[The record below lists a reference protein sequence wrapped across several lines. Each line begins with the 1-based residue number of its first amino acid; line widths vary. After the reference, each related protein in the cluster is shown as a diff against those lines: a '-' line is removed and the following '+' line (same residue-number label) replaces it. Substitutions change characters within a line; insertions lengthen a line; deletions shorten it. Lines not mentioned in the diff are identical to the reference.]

1 MERDVSKKL
10 TNLLKLQEIDSKIFD
25 LKTIRGALP
34 QEVQDLEDE
43 LEGYNTRL
51 DNHKNELGTINQ
63 DIDDF
68 KNKISEAKKLI
79 KKYKDQQLNV
89 RNNREYDAISK
100 EIEVN
105 ELDLKIFKKKILEKE
120 EKIESTKDI
129 EKVTKKKIKEKKL
142 DLNEKKSELDTILS
156 ESKGD
161 EVKLNNEKLKRSKKI
176 EKNLL
181 LSYTKLV
188 ERQRNG
194 LAIVKVKRGACGG
207 CFNVVPPQRQTEI
220 KQKMKIILCEFC
232 GRILADV
239 EDVVEK
245 EKPKRKVTRKAK
257 KTTAKKT
264 TAKKTTAKKTTAKK
278 TTAKKTTAKKTTAK
292 KTTAKK

>member
-10 TNLLKLQEIDSKIFD
+10 GNLLKLQEIDSKIFD
-25 LKTIRGALP
+25 LKNIRGALP

-51 DNHKNELGTINQ
+51 NNHKNEMETLNQ

-68 KNKISEAKKLI
+68 KNKITEAKKLI
-79 KKYKDQQLNV
+79 KKYKSQQLNV
-89 RNNREYDAISK
+89 RNNRDYDAISK

-105 ELDLKIFKKKILEKE
+105 DLDLKIFKKKILEKE
-120 EKIESTKDI
+120 GIIESSKDI

-142 DLNEKKSELDTILS
+142 DLNEKKSELDKILS
-156 ESKGD
+156 ESKGEED
-161 EVKLNNEKLKRSKKI
+161 KLINEKLKRSKKI

-194 LAIVKVKRGACGG
+194 LAVVKVKRNACGG
-207 CFNVVPPQRQTEI
+207 CFNIVPPQRQTEI
-220 KQKMKIILCEFC
+220 KQRLKIILCEFC

-239 EDVVEK
+239 EEVIEK
-245 EKPKRKVTRKAK
+245 EKPKRKVTRKTK
-257 KTTAKKT
+257 KSTTKKST
-264 TAKKTTAKKTTAKK
+264 TKKSTTKKSTTKK
-278 TTAKKTTAKKTTAK
+278 
-292 KTTAKK
+292 

>member
-10 TNLLKLQEIDSKIFD
+10 GNLLKLQEIDSKIFD
-25 LKTIRGALP
+25 LKNIRGALP

-51 DNHKNELGTINQ
+51 DNHKNDMETINQ

-68 KNKISEAKKLI
+68 KNKITEAKKLI
-79 KKYKDQQLNV
+79 KKYKSQQLNV

-105 ELDLKIFKKKILEKE
+105 ELDLKILKKKILEKE
-120 EKIESTKDI
+120 ENIESSKDI

-142 DLNEKKSELDTILS
+142 DLNEKKSELDKILS
-156 ESKGD
+156 ESKGEED
-161 EVKLNNEKLKRSKKI
+161 KLVNEKLKRSKKI

-181 LSYTKLV
+181 LSYNKLV
-188 ERQRNG
+188 ERQRNR
-194 LAIVKVKRGACGG
+194 LAVVKVKRDACGG

-220 KQKMKIILCEFC
+220 KQKLKIILCEFC

-239 EDVVEK
+239 EKVVEK
-245 EKPKRKVTRKAK
+245 EKPKRKVTRKTK
-257 KTTAKKT
+257 KTTTKKT
-264 TAKKTTAKKTTAKK
+264 TTKKTSTKKTTTKK
-278 TTAKKTTAKKTTAK
+278 
-292 KTTAKK
+292 

>member
-10 TNLLKLQEIDSKIFD
+10 GNLLKLQEIDSKIFD
-25 LKTIRGALP
+25 LKNIRGALP

-51 DNHKNELGTINQ
+51 NNHKNEMETLSQ

-68 KNKISEAKKLI
+68 KNKITEAKKLI
-79 KKYKDQQLNV
+79 KKYKSQQLNV

-105 ELDLKIFKKKILEKE
+105 DLDLKIFKKKILEKE
-120 EKIESTKDI
+120 GIIESSKDI
-129 EKVTKKKIKEKKL
+129 EKITKKKIKEKKL
-142 DLNEKKSELDTILS
+142 DLNEKKSELDKILS

-161 EVKLNNEKLKRSKKI
+161 EDKLINEKLKRSKKI

-194 LAIVKVKRGACGG
+194 LAVVKVKRNACGG

-220 KQKMKIILCEFC
+220 KQRLKIILCEFC

-239 EDVVEK
+239 EQVIEK
-245 EKPKRKVTRKAK
+245 EKPKRKVTRKTK
-257 KTTAKKT
+257 KSTTKKST
-264 TAKKTTAKKTTAKK
+264 TKKSTTKKSTTKK
-278 TTAKKTTAKKTTAK
+278 
-292 KTTAKK
+292 

>member
-10 TNLLKLQEIDSKIFD
+10 GNLLKLQEIDSKIFD
-25 LKTIRGALP
+25 LKNIRGALP

-51 DNHKNELGTINQ
+51 NNHKNEIETLNQ

-68 KNKISEAKKLI
+68 KNKITEAKKLI
-79 KKYKDQQLNV
+79 KKYKSQQLNV

-105 ELDLKIFKKKILEKE
+105 DLDLKIFKKKILEKE
-120 EKIESTKDI
+120 GIIESSKDI

-142 DLNEKKSELDTILS
+142 DLNEKKSELDKILS
-156 ESKGD
+156 ESKGEED
-161 EVKLNNEKLKRSKKI
+161 KLINEKLKRSKKI

-194 LAIVKVKRGACGG
+194 LAVVKVKRNACGG

-220 KQKMKIILCEFC
+220 KQRLKIILCEFC

-239 EDVVEK
+239 EEVIEK
-245 EKPKRKVTRKAK
+245 EKPKRKVTRKTK
-257 KTTAKKT
+257 KSTTKKST
-264 TAKKTTAKKTTAKK
+264 TKKSTTKKSTTKK
-278 TTAKKTTAKKTTAK
+278 STTKK
-292 KTTAKK
+292 

>member
-129 EKVTKKKIKEKKL
+129 EKVTKKKIRL
-142 DLNEKKSELDTILS
+142 LFS
-156 ESKGD
+156 
-161 EVKLNNEKLKRSKKI
+161 V
-176 EKNLL
+176 L
-181 LSYTKLV
+181 LSNITVFFDIL
-188 ERQRNG
+188 
-194 LAIVKVKRGACGG
+194 
-207 CFNVVPPQRQTEI
+207 I
-220 KQKMKIILCEFC
+220 K
-232 GRILADV
+232 
-239 EDVVEK
+239 
-245 EKPKRKVTRKAK
+245 
-257 KTTAKKT
+257 
-264 TAKKTTAKKTTAKK
+264 
-278 TTAKKTTAKKTTAK
+278 
-292 KTTAKK
+292 

>member
-10 TNLLKLQEIDSKIFD
+10 GNLLKLQEIDSKIFD
-25 LKTIRGALP
+25 LKNIRGALP

-51 DNHKNELGTINQ
+51 NNHKNEMETLNQ

-68 KNKISEAKKLI
+68 KNKITEAKKLI
-79 KKYKDQQLNV
+79 KKYKSQQLNV

-105 ELDLKIFKKKILEKE
+105 DLDLKIFKKKILEKE
-120 EKIESTKDI
+120 GIIESSKDI

-142 DLNEKKSELDTILS
+142 DLNEKKSELDKILS
-156 ESKGD
+156 ESKGEED
-161 EVKLNNEKLKRSKKI
+161 KLINEKLKRSKKI

-194 LAIVKVKRGACGG
+194 LAVVKVKRNACGG

-220 KQKMKIILCEFC
+220 KQRLKIILCEFC

-239 EDVVEK
+239 EQVIEK
-245 EKPKRKVTRKAK
+245 EKPKRKVTRKTK
-257 KTTAKKT
+257 KSTTKKST
-264 TAKKTTAKKTTAKK
+264 TKKSTTKKSTTKK
-278 TTAKKTTAKKTTAK
+278 
-292 KTTAKK
+292 

>member
-10 TNLLKLQEIDSKIFD
+10 GNLLKLQEIDSKIFD
-25 LKTIRGALP
+25 LKNIRGALP

-51 DNHKNELGTINQ
+51 NNHKNEMETLNQ

-68 KNKISEAKKLI
+68 KNKITEAKKLI
-79 KKYKDQQLNV
+79 KKYKSQQLNV

-105 ELDLKIFKKKILEKE
+105 DLDLKIFKKKILEKE
-120 EKIESTKDI
+120 GIIESSKDI

-142 DLNEKKSELDTILS
+142 DLNEKKSELDKILS
-156 ESKGD
+156 ESKGEED
-161 EVKLNNEKLKRSKKI
+161 KLINEKLKRSKKI

-194 LAIVKVKRGACGG
+194 LAVVKVKRNACGG
-207 CFNVVPPQRQTEI
+207 CFNIVPPQRQTEI
-220 KQKMKIILCEFC
+220 KQRLKIILCEFC

-239 EDVVEK
+239 EEVIEK
-245 EKPKRKVTRKAK
+245 EKPKRKVTRKTK
-257 KTTAKKT
+257 KTTTKKST
-264 TAKKTTAKKTTAKK
+264 TKKSTTKK
-278 TTAKKTTAKKTTAK
+278 
-292 KTTAKK
+292 

>member
-10 TNLLKLQEIDSKIFD
+10 GNLLKLQEIDSKIFD
-25 LKTIRGALP
+25 LKNIRGALP

-51 DNHKNELGTINQ
+51 NNHKNEMETINQ

-68 KNKISEAKKLI
+68 KNKITEAKKLI
-79 KKYKDQQLNV
+79 KKYKSQQLNV

-105 ELDLKIFKKKILEKE
+105 DLDLKIFKKKILEKE
-120 EKIESTKDI
+120 GIIESSKDT

-142 DLNEKKSELDTILS
+142 DLNEKKSELDKILS
-156 ESKGD
+156 ESKGEED
-161 EVKLNNEKLKRSKKI
+161 KLINEKLKRSKKI

-194 LAIVKVKRGACGG
+194 LAVVKVKRNACGG

-220 KQKMKIILCEFC
+220 KQRLKIILCEFC

-239 EDVVEK
+239 EEVIEK
-245 EKPKRKVTRKAK
+245 EKPKRKVTRKTK
-257 KTTAKKT
+257 KSTTKKST
-264 TAKKTTAKKTTAKK
+264 TKKSTTKKSTTKK
-278 TTAKKTTAKKTTAK
+278 
-292 KTTAKK
+292 

>member
-51 DNHKNELGTINQ
+51 DNHKNVLGTINQ

-142 DLNEKKSELDTILS
+142 DLNEKKSELDTILN

-188 ERQRNG
+188 QRQRNG

-220 KQKMKIILCEFC
+220 KQKLKIILCEFC

-239 EDVVEK
+239 EDIVEK
-245 EKPKRKVTRKAK
+245 EKPKRKVTRKSK

-278 TTAKKTTAKKTTAK
+278 
-292 KTTAKK
+292 

>member
-10 TNLLKLQEIDSKIFD
+10 GNLLKLQEIDSKIFD
-25 LKTIRGALP
+25 LKNIRGALP

-51 DNHKNELGTINQ
+51 NNHKNEMETLNQ

-68 KNKISEAKKLI
+68 KNKITEAKKLI
-79 KKYKDQQLNV
+79 KKYKSQQLNV

-105 ELDLKIFKKKILEKE
+105 DLDLKIFKKKILEKE
-120 EKIESTKDI
+120 GIIESSKDI

-142 DLNEKKSELDTILS
+142 DLNEKKSELDKILS

-161 EVKLNNEKLKRSKKI
+161 EDKLINEKLKRSKKI

-194 LAIVKVKRGACGG
+194 LAVVKVKRNACGG

-220 KQKMKIILCEFC
+220 KQRLKIILCEFC

-239 EDVVEK
+239 EEVIEK
-245 EKPKRKVTRKAK
+245 EKPKRKVTRKTK
-257 KTTAKKT
+257 KSTTKKST
-264 TAKKTTAKKTTAKK
+264 TKKSTTKKSTTKK
-278 TTAKKTTAKKTTAK
+278 
-292 KTTAKK
+292 

>member
-10 TNLLKLQEIDSKIFD
+10 GNLLKLQEIDSKIFD
-25 LKTIRGALP
+25 LKNIRGALP

-51 DNHKNELGTINQ
+51 NNHKNEMETLNQ

-68 KNKISEAKKLI
+68 KNKITEAKKLI
-79 KKYKDQQLNV
+79 KKYKSQQLNV

-120 EKIESTKDI
+120 GIIESSKDI

-142 DLNEKKSELDTILS
+142 DLNEKKSELDKILS
-156 ESKGD
+156 ESKGEED
-161 EVKLNNEKLKRSKKI
+161 KLINEKLKRSKKI

-194 LAIVKVKRGACGG
+194 LAVVKVKRNACGG

-220 KQKMKIILCEFC
+220 KQRLKIILCEFC

-239 EDVVEK
+239 EEVIEK
-245 EKPKRKVTRKAK
+245 EKPKRKVTRKTK
-257 KTTAKKT
+257 KSTTKKST
-264 TAKKTTAKKTTAKK
+264 TKKSTTKKSTTKK
-278 TTAKKTTAKKTTAK
+278 
-292 KTTAKK
+292 

>member
-25 LKTIRGALP
+25 LKTVRGALP

-142 DLNEKKSELDTILS
+142 DLNEKKSELDTILN

-188 ERQRNG
+188 QRQRNG

-220 KQKMKIILCEFC
+220 KQKLKIILCEFC

-239 EDVVEK
+239 EDIVEK
-245 EKPKRKVTRKAK
+245 EKPKRKVTRKSK

-278 TTAKKTTAKKTTAK
+278 
-292 KTTAKK
+292 

>member
-1 MERDVSKKL
+1 MERDVSNKL

-25 LKTIRGALP
+25 LKNIRGALP

-79 KKYKDQQLNV
+79 KKYKDQQMNV

-100 EIEVN
+100 EIELQ
-105 ELDLKIFKKKILEKE
+105 ELDTKLFAKKSGENEVKIEEIKE
-120 EKIESTKDI
+120 EIKA
-129 EKVTKKKIKEKKL
+129 TKKVVKEKNEVLKGKKADLDILSQESQDEEKKL
-142 DLNEKKSELDTILS
+142 ATQKTKA
-156 ESKGD
+156 
-161 EVKLNNEKLKRSKKI
+161 SKKI
-176 EKNLL
+176 EPNLL
-181 LSYTKLV
+181 LSYEKLV

-194 LAIVKVKRGACGG
+194 LAVVKVSRGACGG
-207 CFNVVPPQRQTEI
+207 CFNVVPAQRQAEI
-220 KQKMKIILCEFC
+220 KEKKKIILCEYC

-239 EDVVEK
+239 IAEVVE
-245 EKPKRKVTRKAK
+245 EKPKKRTKR
-257 KTTAKKT
+257 KTTATKKKA
-264 TAKKTTAKKTTAKK
+264 TAKK
-278 TTAKKTTAKKTTAK
+278 
-292 KTTAKK
+292 

>member
-10 TNLLKLQEIDSKIFD
+10 GNLLKLQEIDSKIFD
-25 LKTIRGALP
+25 LKNIRGALP

-51 DNHKNELGTINQ
+51 NNHKNEMETLNQ

-68 KNKISEAKKLI
+68 KNKITEAKKLI
-79 KKYKDQQLNV
+79 KKYKSQQLNV

-105 ELDLKIFKKKILEKE
+105 DLDLKIFKKKILEKE
-120 EKIESTKDI
+120 GIIESSKDI

-142 DLNEKKSELDTILS
+142 DLNEKKSELDKILS

-161 EVKLNNEKLKRSKKI
+161 EDKLINEKLKRSKRI

-194 LAIVKVKRGACGG
+194 LAVVKVKRNACGG

-220 KQKMKIILCEFC
+220 KQRLKIILCEFC

-239 EDVVEK
+239 EQVIEK
-245 EKPKRKVTRKAK
+245 EKPKRKVTRKTK
-257 KTTAKKT
+257 KSTTKKST
-264 TAKKTTAKKTTAKK
+264 TKKSTTKKSTTKK
-278 TTAKKTTAKKTTAK
+278 
-292 KTTAKK
+292 

>member
-10 TNLLKLQEIDSKIFD
+10 GNLLKLQEIDSKIFD
-25 LKTIRGALP
+25 LKNIRGALP
-34 QEVQDLEDE
+34 QEVQDLEDQ

-51 DNHKNELGTINQ
+51 NNHKNDMETINQ

-68 KNKISEAKKLI
+68 KNKITEAKKLI
-79 KKYKDQQLNV
+79 KKYKSQQLNV

-105 ELDLKIFKKKILEKE
+105 DLDLKIFKKKILEKE
-120 EKIESTKDI
+120 GIIESSKDI

-142 DLNEKKSELDTILS
+142 DLNEKKSELDKILS
-156 ESKGD
+156 ESKGEED
-161 EVKLNNEKLKRSKKI
+161 KLINEKLKRSKKI
-176 EKNLL
+176 EKTLL

-194 LAIVKVKRGACGG
+194 LAVVKVKRNACGG

-220 KQKMKIILCEFC
+220 KQRLKIILCEFC

-239 EDVVEK
+239 EQVIEK
-245 EKPKRKVTRKAK
+245 EKPKRKVTRKTK
-257 KTTAKKT
+257 KSTTKKST
-264 TAKKTTAKKTTAKK
+264 TKKSTTKKSTTKK
-278 TTAKKTTAKKTTAK
+278 
-292 KTTAKK
+292 

>member
-10 TNLLKLQEIDSKIFD
+10 GNLLKLQEIDSKIFD
-25 LKTIRGALP
+25 LKNIRGALP

-51 DNHKNELGTINQ
+51 NNHKKEMETLNQ

-68 KNKISEAKKLI
+68 KNKITEAKKLI
-79 KKYKDQQLNV
+79 KKYKSQQLNV

-105 ELDLKIFKKKILEKE
+105 DLDLKIFKKKILEKE
-120 EKIESTKDI
+120 GIIESSKDI

-142 DLNEKKSELDTILS
+142 DLNEKKSELDKILS

-161 EVKLNNEKLKRSKKI
+161 EDKLINEKLKRSKKI

-194 LAIVKVKRGACGG
+194 LAVVKVKRNACGG

-220 KQKMKIILCEFC
+220 KQRLKIILCEFC

-239 EDVVEK
+239 EEVIEK
-245 EKPKRKVTRKAK
+245 EKPKRKVTRKTK
-257 KTTAKKT
+257 KSTTKKST
-264 TAKKTTAKKTTAKK
+264 TKKSTTKKSTTKK
-278 TTAKKTTAKKTTAK
+278 
-292 KTTAKK
+292 

>member
-10 TNLLKLQEIDSKIFD
+10 GNLLKLQEIDSRIFD
-25 LKTIRGALP
+25 LKNIRGALP

-51 DNHKNELGTINQ
+51 NNHKNEMETLNQ

-68 KNKISEAKKLI
+68 KNKITEAKKLI
-79 KKYKDQQLNV
+79 KKYKSQQLNV

-105 ELDLKIFKKKILEKE
+105 DLDLKIFKKKILEKE
-120 EKIESTKDI
+120 GIIESSKDT

-142 DLNEKKSELDTILS
+142 DLNEKKSELDKILS
-156 ESKGD
+156 ESKGEED
-161 EVKLNNEKLKRSKKI
+161 KLINEKLKRSKKI

-194 LAIVKVKRGACGG
+194 LAVVKVKRNACGG

-220 KQKMKIILCEFC
+220 KQRLKIILCEFC

-239 EDVVEK
+239 EEVIEK
-245 EKPKRKVTRKAK
+245 EKPKRKVTRKTK
-257 KTTAKKT
+257 KSTTKKST
-264 TAKKTTAKKTTAKK
+264 TKKSTTKKQILDIFFKINESYHFS
-278 TTAKKTTAKKTTAK
+278 
-292 KTTAKK
+292 

>member
-264 TAKKTTAKKTTAKK
+264 TAKKTTAKK
-278 TTAKKTTAKKTTAK
+278 
-292 KTTAKK
+292 

>member
-10 TNLLKLQEIDSKIFD
+10 GNLLKLQEIDSKIFD
-25 LKTIRGALP
+25 LKNIRGALP

-51 DNHKNELGTINQ
+51 NNHKKEMETLNQ

-68 KNKISEAKKLI
+68 KNKITEAKKLI
-79 KKYKDQQLNV
+79 KKYKSQQLNV

-105 ELDLKIFKKKILEKE
+105 DLDLKIFKKKILEKE
-120 EKIESTKDI
+120 GIIESSKDI

-142 DLNEKKSELDTILS
+142 DLNEKKSELDKILS
-156 ESKGD
+156 ESKGEED
-161 EVKLNNEKLKRSKKI
+161 KLINEKLKRSKKI

-194 LAIVKVKRGACGG
+194 LAVVKVKRNACGG

-220 KQKMKIILCEFC
+220 KQRLKIILCEFC

-239 EDVVEK
+239 EEVIEK
-245 EKPKRKVTRKAK
+245 EKPKRKVTRKTK
-257 KTTAKKT
+257 KSTTKKST
-264 TAKKTTAKKTTAKK
+264 TKKSTTKKSTTKK
-278 TTAKKTTAKKTTAK
+278 
-292 KTTAKK
+292 

>member
-10 TNLLKLQEIDSKIFD
+10 GNLLKLQEIDSKIFD
-25 LKTIRGALP
+25 LKNIRGALP

-51 DNHKNELGTINQ
+51 NNHKNEMETLNQ

-68 KNKISEAKKLI
+68 KNKITEAKKLI
-79 KKYKDQQLNV
+79 KKYKSQQLNV

-105 ELDLKIFKKKILEKE
+105 DLDLKIFKKKILEKE
-120 EKIESTKDI
+120 GIIESSKDI
-129 EKVTKKKIKEKKL
+129 EKITKKKIKEKKL
-142 DLNEKKSELDTILS
+142 DLNEKKSELDKILS
-156 ESKGD
+156 ESKGEED
-161 EVKLNNEKLKRSKKI
+161 KLINEKLKRSKKI

-194 LAIVKVKRGACGG
+194 LAVVKVKRNACGG

-220 KQKMKIILCEFC
+220 KQRLKIILCEFC

-239 EDVVEK
+239 EKVIEK
-245 EKPKRKVTRKAK
+245 EKPKRKVTRKTK
-257 KTTAKKT
+257 KSTTKKST
-264 TAKKTTAKKTTAKK
+264 TKKSTTKKSTTKK
-278 TTAKKTTAKKTTAK
+278 
-292 KTTAKK
+292 

>member
-10 TNLLKLQEIDSKIFD
+10 GNLLKLQEIDSKIFD
-25 LKTIRGALP
+25 LKNIRGALP

-51 DNHKNELGTINQ
+51 NNHKNEMETLNQ

-68 KNKISEAKKLI
+68 KNKITEAKKLI
-79 KKYKDQQLNV
+79 KKYKSQQLNV

-105 ELDLKIFKKKILEKE
+105 DLDLKIFKKKILEKE
-120 EKIESTKDI
+120 GIIESSKDI

-142 DLNEKKSELDTILS
+142 DLNEKKSELDKILS
-156 ESKGD
+156 ESKGEED
-161 EVKLNNEKLKRSKKI
+161 KLINEKLKRSKKI

-194 LAIVKVKRGACGG
+194 LAVVKVKRNACGG

-220 KQKMKIILCEFC
+220 KQRLKIILCEFC

-239 EDVVEK
+239 EEVIEK
-245 EKPKRKVTRKAK
+245 EKPKRKVTRKTK
-257 KTTAKKT
+257 KSTTKKST
-264 TAKKTTAKKTTAKK
+264 TKKSTTKKSTTKK
-278 TTAKKTTAKKTTAK
+278 
-292 KTTAKK
+292 

>member
-10 TNLLKLQEIDSKIFD
+10 GNLLKLQEIDSKIFD
-25 LKTIRGALP
+25 LKNIRGALP

-51 DNHKNELGTINQ
+51 NNHKNEMETLSQ

-68 KNKISEAKKLI
+68 KNKITEAKKLI
-79 KKYKDQQLNV
+79 KKYKSQQLNV

-105 ELDLKIFKKKILEKE
+105 DLDLKIFKKKILEKE
-120 EKIESTKDI
+120 GIIESSKDI

-142 DLNEKKSELDTILS
+142 DLNEKKSELDKILS
-156 ESKGD
+156 ESKGEED
-161 EVKLNNEKLKRSKKI
+161 KLINEKLKRSKKI

-194 LAIVKVKRGACGG
+194 LAVVKVKRNACGG

-220 KQKMKIILCEFC
+220 KQRLKIILCEFC

-239 EDVVEK
+239 EQVIEK
-245 EKPKRKVTRKAK
+245 EKPKRKVTRKTK
-257 KTTAKKT
+257 KSTTKKST
-264 TAKKTTAKKTTAKK
+264 TKKSTTKKSTTKK
-278 TTAKKTTAKKTTAK
+278 
-292 KTTAKK
+292 

>member
-10 TNLLKLQEIDSKIFD
+10 GNLLKLQEIDSKIFD
-25 LKTIRGALP
+25 LKNIRGALP

-51 DNHKNELGTINQ
+51 NNHKNEMETLNQ

-68 KNKISEAKKLI
+68 KNKITEAKKLI
-79 KKYKDQQLNV
+79 KKYKSQQLNV

-105 ELDLKIFKKKILEKE
+105 DLDLKIFKKKILEKE
-120 EKIESTKDI
+120 GIIESSKDI

-142 DLNEKKSELDTILS
+142 DLNEKKSELDKILS

-161 EVKLNNEKLKRSKKI
+161 EDKLINEKLKRSKKI

-194 LAIVKVKRGACGG
+194 LAVVKVKRNACGG

-220 KQKMKIILCEFC
+220 KQRLKIILCEFC

-239 EDVVEK
+239 EEVIEK
-245 EKPKRKVTRKAK
+245 EKPKRKVTRKTK
-257 KTTAKKT
+257 KSITKKSTTKKST
-264 TAKKTTAKKTTAKK
+264 TKKSTTKKSTTKK
-278 TTAKKTTAKKTTAK
+278 
-292 KTTAKK
+292 

>member
-1 MERDVSKKL
+1 MAKKAA
-10 TNLLKLQEIDSKIFD
+10 TKKEFSVEDKLRALHQLQVIDSEIDE
-25 LKTIRGALP
+25 IRTVRGELP
-34 QEVQDLEDE
+34 LEVQDLEDE

-51 DNHKNELGTINQ
+51 NNHKNEMETINQ

-68 KNKISEAKKLI
+68 KNKITEAKKLI
-79 KKYKDQQLNV
+79 KKYKSQQLNV

-105 ELDLKIFKKKILEKE
+105 DLDLKIFKKKILEKE
-120 EKIESTKDI
+120 GIIESSKDT

-142 DLNEKKSELDTILS
+142 DLNEKKSELDKILS

-161 EVKLNNEKLKRSKKI
+161 EDKLINEKLKRSKKI

-194 LAIVKVKRGACGG
+194 LAVVKVKRNACGG

-220 KQKMKIILCEFC
+220 KQKLKIILCEFC

-239 EDVVEK
+239 EEVIEK
-245 EKPKRKVTRKAK
+245 EKPKRKVTRKTK
-257 KTTAKKT
+257 KSTTKKST
-264 TAKKTTAKKTTAKK
+264 TKK
-278 TTAKKTTAKKTTAK
+278 
-292 KTTAKK
+292 

>member
-10 TNLLKLQEIDSKIFD
+10 GNLLKLQEIDSKIFD
-25 LKTIRGALP
+25 LKNIRGALP

-51 DNHKNELGTINQ
+51 NNHKNEMETLNQ

-68 KNKISEAKKLI
+68 KNKITEAKKLI
-79 KKYKDQQLNV
+79 KKYKSQQLNV

-105 ELDLKIFKKKILEKE
+105 DLDLKIFKKKILEKE
-120 EKIESTKDI
+120 GIIESSKDI
-129 EKVTKKKIKEKKL
+129 QKVTKKKIKEKKL
-142 DLNEKKSELDTILS
+142 DLNEKKSELDKILS
-156 ESKGD
+156 ESKGEED
-161 EVKLNNEKLKRSKKI
+161 KLINEKLKRSKKI

-194 LAIVKVKRGACGG
+194 LAVVKVKRNACGG

-220 KQKMKIILCEFC
+220 KQRLKIILCEFC

-239 EDVVEK
+239 EEVIEK
-245 EKPKRKVTRKAK
+245 EKPKRKVTRKTK
-257 KTTAKKT
+257 KSTTKKST
-264 TAKKTTAKKTTAKK
+264 TKKSTTKKSTTKK
-278 TTAKKTTAKKTTAK
+278 
-292 KTTAKK
+292 